1 MESTFLKGESKEEVY
16 VTQPEG
22 FEVPNQKHKVYRLSK
37 AFYEL
42 RQALQA
48 WKIQLDRSFKELGF
62 GKCTQEQAVYTR
74 REGEE
79 SVLGRVY
86 VDDLIVMG
94 SSTEKVNKFK
104 Q

>member
-1 MESTFLKGESKEEVY
+1 MEKLSSTKQDKLLKAMYKGKTSTLKKFLHQLQNLTPFESFLLSLQ
-16 VTQPEG
+16 T
-22 FEVPNQKHKVYRLSK
+22 KVR
-37 AFYEL
+37 
-42 RQALQA
+42 
-48 WKIQLDRSFKELGF
+48 RSFKELGF